1 MSKGE
6 TQHELHHLFS
16 RSSRYRVVHPLVS
29 GVTLMVDPTIVEDTN
44 DRGYVDWA
52 AIFAGTAVASGV
64 MAVLTT
70 FASGLGLSSFSVD
83 EGGDISVVWLVVTA
97 LFMIISMVASYML
110 GGYITGRMR
119 RPAGTATRDELT
131 VRDGLNGLVVW
142 GLGTIISTLLL
153 VSAISGGAKA
163 VGSAAETAVQT
174 AGTVAGATAQGAG
187 QLAGGLA
194 SGAGQAV
201 SGLAQGAGQ
210 AAAPS
215 VEQMLP
221 EGLKTNPLDYLTDS
235 LLRTDGQGNS
245 VVGQEAQNM
254 ADFQRQVSGIL
265 GNLLSTGEIS
275 DADRTWLTNQV
286 ASRTGLSQTDAQARV
301 NQSVERVQALR
312 TEAQARVEEAK
323 KAIAD
328 VQAQAAKTA
337 EEVKAKAADAAEKTR
352 ITGILTAFLLA
363 ASALVAAV
371 AAYIGAVH
379 GGRHRDEGRIW
390 GGLAY
395 RR

>member
-1 MSKGE
+1 
-6 TQHELHHLFS
+6 
-16 RSSRYRVVHPLVS
+16 
-29 GVTLMVDPTIVEDTN
+29 MVEPTIVENTS

-52 AIFAGTAVASGV
+52 AIFAGATVASGV

-70 FASGLGLSSFSVD
+70 FAGGLGLSSFSVD
-83 EGGDISVVWLVVTA
+83 EGGDISTVWLVITA
-97 LFMIISMVASYML
+97 LFIVISTVASYML

-142 GLGTIISTLLL
+142 GLGTIVSTLLL

-174 AGTVAGATAQGAG
+174 AGTVVGSAAQGAG
-187 QLAGGLA
+187 QLAGGIV
-194 SGAGQAV
+194 SGTGQAV

-221 EGLKTNPLDYLTDS
+221 QGLKTNPLDYLTDS
-235 LLRTDGQGNS
+235 LLRTDGQGSS
-245 VVGQEAQNM
+245 VAGQEAQNL
-254 ADFQRQVSGIL
+254 ADFQRQISGIL

-275 DADRTWLTNQV
+275 DADRAWLTNQV
-286 ASRTGLSQTDAQARV
+286 AIRTGLSQDDAQNRV
-301 NQSVERVQALR
+301 NQTVERVQALR
-312 TEAQARVEEAK
+312 TEAQAKVDEAK
-323 KAIAD
+323 KAVAD
-328 VQAQAAKTA
+328 AQAQAAKTA
-337 EEVKAKAADAAEKTR
+337 EEVKTQAAETAEKAR

-371 AAYIGAVH
+371 AAYIGAIH